1 MSPRPVLVVRA
12 SVLFPLSVVVLSVLG
27 LACSSSNS
35 TEVVDGGPGIVSG
48 EADNHC
54 MGMEPIV
61 INQASCHVTA
71 VDAGA
76 GSDDGGASDDGGGME
91 ELPVHFGS
99 SADDDDCKYHASFTT
114 TPVLVNAQV
123 TFNITVTKL
132 ADSTAATN
140 ADVVL
145 ESYMADD
152 LFHVIPNNGT
162 KTTETPAGSGKYV
175 MKPIKFDKSG
185 RWVVRFHFSETCAD
199 ILEDSPHGH
208 VAFYYDV
215 P

>member
-1 MSPRPVLVVRA
+1 MSPRSVLVVRA
-12 SVLFPLSVVVLSVLG
+12 SVLFPLSVAVCVIG
-27 LACSSSNS
+27 LACSSSSS
-35 TEVVDGGPGIVSG
+35 TAVVDGGPGIVSG

-54 MGMEPIV
+54 VGMDPIV
-61 INQASCHVTA
+61 INQASCHVAAT
-71 VDAGA
+71 DAGA
-76 GSDDGGASDDGGGME
+76 GSDDGGAPVDGGME

-114 TPVLVNAQV
+114 TPVLVNTDV
-123 TFNITVTKL
+123 TFNIAVTTL
-132 ADSTAATN
+132 ADNKPATN

-145 ESYMADD
+145 EAYLAND
-152 LFHVIPNNGT
+152 LFSVIPNNGT

-175 MKPIKFDKSG
+175 MKPIKFNKSG
-185 RWVVRFHFSETCAD
+185 RWVVRFHFYENCDD
-199 ILEDSPHGH
+199 ILDDSPHGH

>member
-1 MSPRPVLVVRA
+1 MSPRSISVVRA
-12 SVLFPLSVVVLSVLG
+12 SRLLPLSLVLSVLG
-27 LACSSSNS
+27 LACSSSSS

-54 MGMEPIV
+54 MGVDPIV
-61 INQASCHVTA
+61 VKQASCHATA

-76 GSDDGGASDDGGGME
+76 VSDDGGASDDGGGME

-114 TPVLVNAQV
+114 TPVAVNASV
-123 TFNITVTKL
+123 TFNITVTTL
-132 ADSTAATN
+132 ADNKPATN

-145 ESYMADD
+145 ESEMADD

-162 KTTETPAGSGKYV
+162 KTTESPAGSGKYV

-185 RWVVRFHFSETCAD
+185 RWIVRFHFYETCDD